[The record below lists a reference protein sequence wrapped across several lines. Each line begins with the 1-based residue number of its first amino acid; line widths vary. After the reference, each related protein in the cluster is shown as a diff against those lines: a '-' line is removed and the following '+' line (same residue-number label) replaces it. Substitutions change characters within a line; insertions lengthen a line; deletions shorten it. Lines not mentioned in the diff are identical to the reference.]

1 MHTFPIRNPS
11 AFSSFSYS
19 SLHNKIFPSEEN
31 KGRKKTMG
39 FTKNILL
46 IVSISSFL
54 LLHTNAT
61 RVPAPLQ
68 DGVTKLCSTTTD
80 PILCVNTILPQ
91 MHGDFN
97 AYKALEVEILAAKNQ
112 VVKSVTVIDN
122 LIKNPS
128 TTKETKESLTICKDQ
143 YGSMID
149 SINEAIAAV
158 EKRNA
163 WEANAKFSAFEP
175 ELPPA
180 SLKNEEAALQTV
192 GGNVLDI
199 SKGLEDI
206 EMSKKGSLKDAATTK
221 ITSPPSKCLNVVGT
235 CNE

>member
-1 MHTFPIRNPS
+1 
-11 AFSSFSYS
+11 
-19 SLHNKIFPSEEN
+19 
-31 KGRKKTMG
+31 MG

-46 IVSISSFL
+46 IVSISSL
-54 LLHTNAT
+54 LLLQINAI
-61 RVPAPLQ
+61 RIPKLLQ

-80 PILCVNTILPQ
+80 PVLCVNTILPQ

-97 AYKALEVEILAAKNQ
+97 PYKALELEILAAKNQ
-112 VVKSVTVIDN
+112 VLKAVTVIDN

-128 TTKETKESLTICKDQ
+128 TTKDSKESLTICKEQ
-143 YGSMID
+143 YAFMID
-149 SINEAIAAV
+149 SITEAIAAV
-158 EKRNA
+158 SKRNA
-163 WEANAKFSAFEP
+163 WEANAKFSAVFSYRQSCELAFEP
-175 ELPPA
+175 KLPPV
-180 SLKNEEAALQTV
+180 SLTNEEAALKLV

-206 EMSKKGSLKDAATTK
+206 EMSKKGMLTDATKTK